1 MHDVWEQIQPSVT
14 TIVVALVGI
23 LTTVVLSLLAM
34 LRTRINLWID
44 TRTSAT
50 QRELLH
56 KIANEAFA
64 HAETMFSSEMGTK
77 KMNEALIY
85 AQDKLSKVGIKVT
98 MEELKAAIHEACLK
112 YNADK
117 VKVLKDGNG
126 DKAS

>member
-1 MHDVWEQIQPSVT
+1 MDHLWDQVQPQVSA
-14 TIVVALVGI
+14 IIIYIVGI
-23 LTTVVLSLLAM
+23 MATVVLALLAM
-34 LRTRINLWID
+34 LKTRVSLWID
-44 TRTSAT
+44 TKTSAA

-64 HAETMFSSEMGTK
+64 HAETMFSDQAGAK
-77 KMNEALIY
+77 KLNEALIY
-85 AQDKLSKVGIKVT
+85 ASDKLGKIGIKVT

-117 VKVLKDGNG
+117 VKVLKNG